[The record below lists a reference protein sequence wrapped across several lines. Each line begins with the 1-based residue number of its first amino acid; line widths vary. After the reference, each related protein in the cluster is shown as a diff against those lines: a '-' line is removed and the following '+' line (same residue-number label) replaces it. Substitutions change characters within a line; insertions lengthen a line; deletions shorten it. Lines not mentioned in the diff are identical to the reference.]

1 MKRYK
6 RSAKKRTRLG
16 SRLRRL
22 FRRIKGAATSFLQKI
37 FRKDRRTDKRKTG
50 DIGEELAVEYLK
62 KNYYVIMAR
71 NWRHGKN
78 EIDIIA
84 KKNNTVAFIEVK
96 TTASDAAES
105 YKMPLEAIDREK
117 RRHITECARVYVGMR
132 KGLLKEFYDEDNRF
146 DVIEVYLNRE
156 TPEIN
161 HIQDAFFAEKG
172 NKRRWKT

>member
-1 MKRYK
+1 MKRYN
-6 RSAKKRTRLG
+6 RSAKKRMRLG
-16 SRLRRL
+16 ARLHKL
-22 FRRIKGAATSFLQKI
+22 FRRITSFLQKI
-37 FRKDRRTDKRKTG
+37 FSKDRRTAKRKTG
-50 DIGEELAVEYLK
+50 DIGEDIAVEYLK
-62 KNYYVIMAR
+62 KNYYIIMAR

-132 KGLLKEFYDEDNRF
+132 KGLLKEDYVEDNRF
-146 DVIEVYLNRE
+146 DIIEVYLNRE

-172 NKRRWKT
+172 NKRKWKT